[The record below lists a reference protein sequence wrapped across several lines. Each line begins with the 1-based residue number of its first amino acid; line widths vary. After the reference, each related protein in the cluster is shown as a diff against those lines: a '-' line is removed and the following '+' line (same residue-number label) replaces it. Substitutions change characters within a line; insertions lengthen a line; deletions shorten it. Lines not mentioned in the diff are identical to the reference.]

1 MKYDIYINA
10 DIGWPISYEYVR
22 SELSKFEGQDV
33 NVYVSSLGGSLVHA
47 LKIRRLFIDHGRVTC
62 HLHGFVASAATILAT
77 GAARVLMGRHALYLA
92 HLNSLPVDV
101 EWGYQ
106 NAEEIARAIDDLQ
119 NTKLDLDKIDSTVA
133 GIYAARGSKTAE
145 EFHAIMAKG
154 LWMNAEEVLALG
166 LADELAE
173 DDSTTFAAASAQ
185 GGYSAALRSKI
196 AAYGLPHLPAA
207 SHETAAI
214 NPHKPTD
221 MPTANVNNEDQ
232 EGKKPTALAAF
243 FAKLA
248 DKLDAFFGLDNL
260 ETEAA
265 PAAAA
270 TEAHAAAEEAP
281 AAPAA
286 AAAEAPAAPAAANAE
301 APAAPAAAEPA
312 TPAAEPEKPAAANA
326 EAPAAPAAA
335 TAETNAA
342 EEPSARLRAAEAEI
356 AALRAQIETMQKQD
370 GATSDPIASA
380 PEEGTENPADR
391 FRRLRAA
398 CRRYK

>member
-22 SELSKFEGQDV
+22 SELSKLEGQDV

-101 EWGYQ
+101 EWGHQ

-207 SHETAAI
+207 SHDTAAI
-214 NPHKPTD
+214 TNHKPTD
-221 MPTANVNNEDQ
+221 MPTANVHIENQ

-270 TEAHAAAEEAP
+270 AEPEKPAAATEAP
-281 AAPAA
+281 AAATEAPAA
-286 AAAEAPAAPAAANAE
+286 AAAEAPAA
-301 APAAPAAAEPA
+301 
-312 TPAAEPEKPAAANA
+312 TAEPEKPAAAEP
-326 EAPAAPAAA
+326 EA
-335 TAETNAA
+335 NA

>member
-22 SELSKFEGQDV
+22 SELSKLEGQDV

-77 GAARVLMGRHALYLA
+77 GAQRVLMGRHALYLA
-92 HLNSLPVDV
+92 HLCSLPAEVV
-101 EWGYQ
+101 WGYH
-106 NAEEIARAIDDLQ
+106 NAEEIARAIEELQ
-119 NTKLDLDKIDSTVA
+119 DTKLDLDKIDSTVA

-154 LWMNAEEVLALG
+154 LWLNAEEVLALG

-214 NPHKPTD
+214 TNHKPTD
-221 MPTANVNNEDQ
+221 MPTANVNNENQ
-232 EGKKPTALAAF
+232 EDKKPTALASF

-260 ETEAA
+260 ETESAA
-265 PAAAA
+265 AEPAAAA
-270 TEAHAAAEEAP
+270 PAEAP
-281 AAPAA
+281 AAT
-286 AAAEAPAAPAAANAE
+286 AEAPAAPAA
-301 APAAPAAAEPA
+301 PAAEPEA
-312 TPAAEPEKPAAANA
+312 NAAEPEKPAAA
-326 EAPAAPAAA
+326 EPEKPAAA
-335 TAETNAA
+335 EPAAAEPEKPAETPAD
-342 EEPSARLRAAEAEI
+342 RLRAAEAEI

-370 GATSDPIASA
+370 GATTDPIASA

-391 FRRLRAA
+391 FRRLSAA
-398 CRRYK
+398 CRRYR

>member
-77 GAARVLMGRHALYLA
+77 GAQRVLMGRHALYLA

-101 EWGYQ
+101 WGYH
-106 NAEEIARAIDDLQ
+106 NTEDIERAIEELQ
-119 NTKLDLDKIDSTVA
+119 NNKLDLDKIDSTVA

-221 MPTANVNNEDQ
+221 MPTANVNNENQ

-265 PAAAA
+265 DAAAA
-270 TEAHAAAEEAP
+270 TEAH
-281 AAPAA
+281 A

-326 EAPAAPAAA
+326 ESPAAPAAA

>member
-22 SELSKFEGQDV
+22 SELSKLEGQDV

-77 GAARVLMGRHALYLA
+77 GAQRVLMGRHALYLA

-154 LWMNAEEVLALG
+154 LWLNAEEVLALG

-185 GGYSAALRSKI
+185 GSYSAALRSKI

-214 NPHKPTD
+214 TNHKPTD
-221 MPTANVNNEDQ
+221 MPNANIENKE
-232 EGKKPTALAAF
+232 EKKPTALAAF

-270 TEAHAAAEEAP
+270 EPEKP
-281 AAPAA
+281 AAT
-286 AAAEAPAAPAAANAE
+286 AEAPAAPAA
-301 APAAPAAAEPA
+301 PAAEPEA
-312 TPAAEPEKPAAANA
+312 NAAEPEKPAAAEPA
-326 EAPAAPAAA
+326 TAAP
-335 TAETNAA
+335 ETPAA
-342 EEPSARLRAAEAEI
+342 EEPADRLRAAEAEI

-370 GATSDPIASA
+370 GATTDPIASA

-391 FRRLRAA
+391 FRRLSAA
-398 CRRYK
+398 CRRYR

>member
-22 SELSKFEGQDV
+22 SELSKLEGQDV

-77 GAARVLMGRHALYLA
+77 GAQRVLMGRHALYLA

-101 EWGYQ
+101 WGYH
-106 NAEEIARAIDDLQ
+106 NTEDIERAIEELQ
-119 NTKLDLDKIDSTVA
+119 NNKLDLDKIDSTVA

-221 MPTANVNNEDQ
+221 MPTANVNNENQ

-265 PAAAA
+265 DAAAA
-270 TEAHAAAEEAP
+270 TEAH
-281 AAPAA
+281 A
-286 AAAEAPAAPAAANAE
+286 AAAEAPAAPAAAAAE

>member
-22 SELSKFEGQDV
+22 SELSKLEGQDV

-77 GAARVLMGRHALYLA
+77 GAKRVLMGRHALYLA
-92 HLNSLPVDV
+92 HLNSLPAEV
-101 EWGYQ
+101 EWGFL

-119 NTKLDLDKIDSTVA
+119 TTKLDLDKIDSTVA

-154 LWMNAEEVLALG
+154 LWLNAEEVLALG

-214 NPHKPTD
+214 TNHKPTD
-221 MPTANVNNEDQ
+221 MPTANVNNENQ
-232 EGKKPTALAAF
+232 EEKKPTALAAF

-260 ETEAA
+260 ETESA
-265 PAAAA
+265 PAAA
-270 TEAHAAAEEAP
+270 TEAP
-281 AAPAA
+281 A
-286 AAAEAPAAPAAANAE
+286 AAANAE
-301 APAAPAAAEPA
+301 APAAPAAPAAAPAAEPEA
-312 TPAAEPEKPAAANA
+312 NAAEPEKPAAAA
-326 EAPAAPAAA
+326 EPATTAETPAAA
-335 TAETNAA
+335 EPEKPAETPAD
-342 EEPSARLRAAEAEI
+342 RLRAAEAEI

-370 GATSDPIASA
+370 GATTDPIASA

-391 FRRLRAA
+391 FRRLSAA
-398 CRRYK
+398 CRRYR

>member
-22 SELSKFEGQDV
+22 AALAKFEGQDV
-33 NVYVSSLGGSLVHA
+33 NVYVSSLGGSLVDA

-77 GAARVLMGRHALYLA
+77 GAKRVLMGRHALYLA
-92 HLNSLPVDV
+92 HLCSLPAEVV
-101 EWGYQ
+101 WGYH
-106 NAEEIARAIDDLQ
+106 NAEEIARAIEELQ
-119 NTKLDLDKIDSTVA
+119 DTKLDLDKIDSTVA
-133 GIYAARGSKTAE
+133 GIYAARGAKTAE

-154 LWMNAEEVLALG
+154 LWLNAEEVLALG

-214 NPHKPTD
+214 TNHKPTD
-221 MPTANVNNEDQ
+221 MPTANIENKE
-232 EGKKPTALAAF
+232 EKKPTALAAF

-260 ETEAA
+260 ETESA
-265 PAAAA
+265 PAAA
-270 TEAHAAAEEAP
+270 
-281 AAPAA
+281 
-286 AAAEAPAAPAAANAE
+286 
-301 APAAPAAAEPA
+301 
-312 TPAAEPEKPAAANA
+312 AAEPEKPAAAT
-326 EAPAAPAAA
+326 EAPAAA
-335 TAETNAA
+335 TEAPAAAAEPEKPAAAEPEKPAAAEPAAAEPEANAA
-342 EEPSARLRAAEAEI
+342 EATAARLRAAEAEI

-391 FRRLRAA
+391 FRRLSAA
-398 CRRYK
+398 CRRYR

>member
-22 SELSKFEGQDV
+22 SELSKLEGQDV

-92 HLNSLPVDV
+92 HLNTLPVDV

-154 LWMNAEEVLALG
+154 LWLNAEEVLALG

-221 MPTANVNNEDQ
+221 MPTANVNNENQ

-270 TEAHAAAEEAP
+270 TPEE
-281 AAPAA
+281 PAA
-286 AAAEAPAAPAAANAE
+286 ATAET
-301 APAAPAAAEPA
+301 PAAPAAAEPEKPA
-312 TPAAEPEKPAAANA
+312 TAEPEAPAATAEPEKPAAAEP
-326 EAPAAPAAA
+326 EA
-335 TAETNAA
+335 NA

>member
-22 SELSKFEGQDV
+22 SELSKLEGQDV

-77 GAARVLMGRHALYLA
+77 GAQRVLMGRHALYLA
-92 HLNSLPVDV
+92 HLNSLPVDL
-101 EWGYQ
+101 WGYH
-106 NAEEIARAIDDLQ
+106 NTEDIERAIEELQ
-119 NTKLDLDKIDSTVA
+119 NNKLDLDKIDSTVA

-154 LWMNAEEVLALG
+154 LWLNAEEVLALG

-185 GGYSAALRSKI
+185 GSYSAALRSKI

-207 SHETAAI
+207 SQTEAAI

-221 MPTANVNNEDQ
+221 MPTNIENQ
-232 EGKKPTALAAF
+232 EEKKPTALAAF

-265 PAAAA
+265 PAAEPAAA
-270 TEAHAAAEEAP
+270 TEAPASATAEAP

-286 AAAEAPAAPAAANAE
+286 AA
-301 APAAPAAAEPA
+301 
-312 TPAAEPEKPAAANA
+312 PAAEPEKPAAA
-326 EAPAAPAAA
+326 EPAAA
-335 TAETNAA
+335 TVETPAAAEPEKPAAAEPETPAAETPAD
-342 EEPSARLRAAEAEI
+342 RLRAAEAEI

-391 FRRLRAA
+391 FRRLSAA
-398 CRRYK
+398 CRRYR

>member
-77 GAARVLMGRHALYLA
+77 GAQRVLMGRHALYLA

-119 NTKLDLDKIDSTVA
+119 NTKIDLDKIDSTVA

-221 MPTANVNNEDQ
+221 MPTANVNNENQ

-265 PAAAA
+265 DAAAA
-270 TEAHAAAEEAP
+270 TEAHAAA
-281 AAPAA
+281 
-286 AAAEAPAAPAAANAE
+286 AE

>member
-22 SELSKFEGQDV
+22 SELSKLEGQDV

-77 GAARVLMGRHALYLA
+77 GAQRVLMGRHALYLA

-101 EWGYQ
+101 WGYH
-106 NAEEIARAIDDLQ
+106 NTEDIERAIEELQ
-119 NTKLDLDKIDSTVA
+119 NNKLDLDKIDSTVA

-207 SHETAAI
+207 SHDTAAI
-214 NPHKPTD
+214 TNHKPTD
-221 MPTANVNNEDQ
+221 MPTANVNNENQ

-265 PAAAA
+265 PAAA
-270 TEAHAAAEEAP
+270 TEAP
-281 AAPAA
+281 AAT
-286 AAAEAPAAPAAANAE
+286 AEAPAAPAAA
-301 APAAPAAAEPA
+301 PAAEPEANAAEPDKPAAAEPA
-312 TPAAEPEKPAAANA
+312 AAEPEKPA
-326 EAPAAPAAA
+326 ETPAD
-335 TAETNAA
+335 
-342 EEPSARLRAAEAEI
+342 RLRAAEAEI

-370 GATSDPIASA
+370 GATTDPIASA

-391 FRRLRAA
+391 FRRLSAA
-398 CRRYK
+398 CRRYR

>member
-22 SELSKFEGQDV
+22 SELSKLEGQDV

-77 GAARVLMGRHALYLA
+77 GAQRVLMGRHALYLA

-101 EWGYQ
+101 WGYH
-106 NAEEIARAIDDLQ
+106 NTEDIERAIEELQ
-119 NTKLDLDKIDSTVA
+119 NNKLDLDKIDSTVA

-221 MPTANVNNEDQ
+221 MPTANVNNENQ

-265 PAAAA
+265 DAAAA
-270 TEAHAAAEEAP
+270 TEAHAAA
-281 AAPAA
+281 
-286 AAAEAPAAPAAANAE
+286 AE

-370 GATSDPIASA
+370 GATSDPIAPA

>member
-22 SELSKFEGQDV
+22 AALAKFEGQDV
-33 NVYVSSLGGSLVHA
+33 NVYVSSLGGSLVDA

-77 GAARVLMGRHALYLA
+77 GAKRVLMGRHALYLA
-92 HLNSLPVDV
+92 HLNSLPAEVV
-101 EWGYQ
+101 WGYH
-106 NAEEIARAIDDLQ
+106 NAEEIARAIGDLQ

-145 EFHAIMAKG
+145 EFYAIMEKG
-154 LWMNAEEVLALG
+154 LWLNAEEVLALG

-221 MPTANVNNEDQ
+221 MPTANIENQ

-270 TEAHAAAEEAP
+270 AT
-281 AAPAA
+281 
-286 AAAEAPAAPAAANAE
+286 AEAPA
-301 APAAPAAAEPA
+301 
-312 TPAAEPEKPAAANA
+312 AAEPEKPAAATEDA
-326 EAPAAPAAA
+326 PAAAAEPEAPAATSEPEKPAAA
-335 TAETNAA
+335 EPEANAETPAD
-342 EEPSARLRAAEAEI
+342 RLRAAEAEI

-370 GATSDPIASA
+370 GDTTGPIASA

-398 CRRYK
+398 CRRYR

>member
-22 SELSKFEGQDV
+22 SELSKLEGQEV

-77 GAARVLMGRHALYLA
+77 GAQRVLMGRHALYLA

-101 EWGYQ
+101 WGYH
-106 NAEEIARAIDDLQ
+106 NTEDIERAIEELQ
-119 NTKLDLDKIDSTVA
+119 NNKLDLDKIDSTVA

-173 DDSTTFAAASAQ
+173 DDCTTFAAASAQ

-214 NPHKPTD
+214 TNHKPTD
-221 MPTANVNNEDQ
+221 MPTANNENK
-232 EGKKPTALAAF
+232 EEKKPTALAAF

-265 PAAAA
+265 PAAA
-270 TEAHAAAEEAP
+270 TAET
-281 AAPAA
+281 PAA
-286 AAAEAPAAPAAANAE
+286 AAAEAPAAPSAASAS
-301 APAAPAAAEPA
+301 PAAEPA
-312 TPAAEPEKPAAANA
+312 ANAAEPEKPAAA
-326 EAPAAPAAA
+326 EPAAA
-335 TAETNAA
+335 AAAEPAAAEPEKPAETPAD
-342 EEPSARLRAAEAEI
+342 RLRAAEAEI

-370 GATSDPIASA
+370 GATTDPIASA

-391 FRRLRAA
+391 FRRLSAA
-398 CRRYK
+398 CRRYR

>member
-119 NTKLDLDKIDSTVA
+119 NTKIDLDKIDSTVA

-221 MPTANVNNEDQ
+221 MPTANVNNENQ

-265 PAAAA
+265 DAAAA
-270 TEAHAAAEEAP
+270 TEAHAAA
-281 AAPAA
+281 
-286 AAAEAPAAPAAANAE
+286 AE

>member
-22 SELSKFEGQDV
+22 SELSKLEGQDV

-77 GAARVLMGRHALYLA
+77 GAQRVLMGRHALYLA

-154 LWMNAEEVLALG
+154 LWLNAEEVLALG

-185 GGYSAALRSKI
+185 GEYSAALRSKI

-214 NPHKPTD
+214 TNHKPTD
-221 MPTANVNNEDQ
+221 MPNANIENKE
-232 EGKKPTALAAF
+232 EKKPTALAAF

-270 TEAHAAAEEAP
+270 EPEKP
-281 AAPAA
+281 AAT
-286 AAAEAPAAPAAANAE
+286 AEAPAAPAA
-301 APAAPAAAEPA
+301 PAAEPEA
-312 TPAAEPEKPAAANA
+312 NAAEPEKPAAAEPA
-326 EAPAAPAAA
+326 TAAP
-335 TAETNAA
+335 ETPAA
-342 EEPSARLRAAEAEI
+342 EEPADRLRAAEAEI

-370 GATSDPIASA
+370 GATTDPIASA

-391 FRRLRAA
+391 FRRLSAA
-398 CRRYK
+398 CRRYR

>member
-22 SELSKFEGQDV
+22 SELSKLEGQDV

-77 GAARVLMGRHALYLA
+77 GAQRVLMGRHALYLA
-92 HLNSLPVDV
+92 HLCSLPAEVV
-101 EWGYQ
+101 WGYH
-106 NAEEIARAIDDLQ
+106 NAEEIARAIEELQ
-119 NTKLDLDKIDSTVA
+119 DTKLDLDKIDSTVA

-145 EFHAIMAKG
+145 EFLAIMAKG
-154 LWMNAEEVLALG
+154 LWLNAEEVLALG

-221 MPTANVNNEDQ
+221 MPTANVNNENQ
-232 EGKKPTALAAF
+232 EEKKPTALAAF

-248 DKLDAFFGLDNL
+248 DKLDAFFGLDNF

-270 TEAHAAAEEAP
+270 TEAPAAA

-286 AAAEAPAAPAAANAE
+286 AP
-301 APAAPAAAEPA
+301 AAEPEA
-312 TPAAEPEKPAAANA
+312 NAAEPEKPAAA
-326 EAPAAPAAA
+326 EPAATAAEPAAA
-335 TAETNAA
+335 TAETPAETPAA
-342 EEPSARLRAAEAEI
+342 ETPADRLRAAEAEI

-398 CRRYK
+398 CRRYR

>member
-77 GAARVLMGRHALYLA
+77 GAQRVLMGRHALYLA

-101 EWGYQ
+101 WGYH
-106 NAEEIARAIDDLQ
+106 NTEDIERAIEELQ
-119 NTKLDLDKIDSTVA
+119 NNKLDLDKIDSTVA

-173 DDSTTFAAASAQ
+173 DDSTTFAAAAAQ

-221 MPTANVNNEDQ
+221 MPTANVNNENQ

-265 PAAAA
+265 DAAAA
-270 TEAHAAAEEAP
+270 TEAH
-281 AAPAA
+281 A

>member
-22 SELSKFEGQDV
+22 SELSKLEGQDV

-77 GAARVLMGRHALYLA
+77 GAQRVLMGRHALYLA
-92 HLNSLPVDV
+92 HLNSLPAEV
-101 EWGYQ
+101 EWGYL

-119 NTKLDLDKIDSTVA
+119 TTKLDLDKIDSTVA

-207 SHETAAI
+207 SQPEAAI
-214 NPHKPTD
+214 TNHKPTD
-221 MPTANVNNEDQ
+221 MPTANVNNENQ
-232 EGKKPTALAAF
+232 EGKKPTALASF

-265 PAAAA
+265 PAAA
-270 TEAHAAAEEAP
+270 EPEKP
-281 AAPAA
+281 
-286 AAAEAPAAPAAANAE
+286 AANAE
-301 APAAPAAAEPA
+301 APAAPAAA
-312 TPAAEPEKPAAANA
+312 PAAEPEKPAAA
-326 EAPAAPAAA
+326 EPAAA
-335 TAETNAA
+335 EPEKPAETPAD
-342 EEPSARLRAAEAEI
+342 RLRAAEAEI

-370 GATSDPIASA
+370 GATTDPIASA

-391 FRRLRAA
+391 FRRLSAA
-398 CRRYK
+398 CRRYR

>member
-22 SELSKFEGQDV
+22 SELSKLEGQDV

-101 EWGYQ
+101 WGYH
-106 NAEEIARAIDDLQ
+106 NTEDIERAIEELQ
-119 NTKLDLDKIDSTVA
+119 NNKLDLDKIDSTVA

-221 MPTANVNNEDQ
+221 MPTANVNNENQ
-232 EGKKPTALAAF
+232 EEKKPTALAAF

-270 TEAHAAAEEAP
+270 TEAH
-281 AAPAA
+281 A

>member
-22 SELSKFEGQDV
+22 SELSKLEGQDV

-92 HLNSLPVDV
+92 HLCSLPAEVV
-101 EWGYQ
+101 WGYH
-106 NAEEIARAIDDLQ
+106 NAEEIARAIEELQ
-119 NTKLDLDKIDSTVA
+119 DTKLDLDKIDSTVA

-154 LWMNAEEVLALG
+154 LWLNAEEVLALG

-185 GGYSAALRSKI
+185 GSYSAALRSKI

-214 NPHKPTD
+214 TNHKPTD
-221 MPTANVNNEDQ
+221 MPTANVNNENQ
-232 EGKKPTALAAF
+232 EEKKPTALAAF

-270 TEAHAAAEEAP
+270 TEAP
-281 AAPAA
+281 A
-286 AAAEAPAAPAAANAE
+286 AAAEAPAAPSAASAS
-301 APAAPAAAEPA
+301 PAAEPA
-312 TPAAEPEKPAAANA
+312 ANAAEPEKPAAA
-326 EAPAAPAAA
+326 EPAAA
-335 TAETNAA
+335 AAAEPAAAEPEKPAETPAD
-342 EEPSARLRAAEAEI
+342 RLRAAEAEI

-370 GATSDPIASA
+370 GATTDPIASA

-391 FRRLRAA
+391 FRRLSAA
-398 CRRYK
+398 FRRYR

>member
-22 SELSKFEGQDV
+22 SELGKLEGQDV

-77 GAARVLMGRHALYLA
+77 GAKRVLMGRHALYLA
-92 HLNSLPVDV
+92 HLCSLPAEVV
-101 EWGYQ
+101 WGYH
-106 NAEEIARAIDDLQ
+106 NAEEIARAIEELQ
-119 NTKLDLDKIDSTVA
+119 DTKLDLDKIDSTVA

-154 LWMNAEEVLALG
+154 LWLNAEEVLALG

-173 DDSTTFAAASAQ
+173 DDSTTFAAASAK
-185 GGYSAALRSKI
+185 GSYSAALRSKI

-207 SHETAAI
+207 SQTEAAI
-214 NPHKPTD
+214 TNHKPTD
-221 MPTANVNNEDQ
+221 MPTANIENQED
-232 EGKKPTALAAF
+232 KKPTALAAF

-270 TEAHAAAEEAP
+270 TPEEP
-281 AAPAA
+281 
-286 AAAEAPAAPAAANAE
+286 AANAE
-301 APAAPAAAEPA
+301 APAVPAAAPAAPASEPEA
-312 TPAAEPEKPAAANA
+312 NAAEPEKPAAA
-326 EAPAAPAAA
+326 EPAAA
-335 TAETNAA
+335 TAATPAAA
-342 EEPSARLRAAEAEI
+342 EPEKPAEDTAERLRAAEAEI

-370 GATSDPIASA
+370 GATTDPIASA

-398 CRRYK
+398 CRRYR

>member
-22 SELSKFEGQDV
+22 SELSKLEGQDV

-77 GAARVLMGRHALYLA
+77 GAKRVLMGRHALYLA
-92 HLNSLPVDV
+92 HLCSLPAEVV
-101 EWGYQ
+101 WGYH
-106 NAEEIARAIDDLQ
+106 NAEEIARAIEELQ
-119 NTKLDLDKIDSTVA
+119 DTKLDLDKIDSTVA

-154 LWMNAEEVLALG
+154 LWLNAEEVLALG

-214 NPHKPTD
+214 TNHKPTD
-221 MPTANVNNEDQ
+221 MPTANVNNENQ
-232 EGKKPTALAAF
+232 EGKKSTALAAF

-260 ETEAA
+260 ETES
-265 PAAAA
+265 
-270 TEAHAAAEEAP
+270 AAAEPEKP
-281 AAPAA
+281 AAN
-286 AAAEAPAAPAAANAE
+286 AEAPAAPAAANAE
-301 APAAPAAAEPA
+301 APAAPAAAAPAAEPEKPAAAEPAAATAA
-312 TPAAEPEKPAAANA
+312 TPAAEPEKPA
-326 EAPAAPAAA
+326 ETPAD
-335 TAETNAA
+335 
-342 EEPSARLRAAEAEI
+342 RLRAAEAEI

-370 GATSDPIASA
+370 GATTDPIASA
-380 PEEGTENPADR
+380 PEEGTENPSDR
-391 FRRLRAA
+391 FRRLSAA
-398 CRRYK
+398 CRRYR

>member
-10 DIGWPISYEYVR
+10 NIGWPISYEYVR
-22 SELSKFEGQDV
+22 SELSKLEGQDV

-77 GAARVLMGRHALYLA
+77 GAKRVLMGRHALYLA

-185 GGYSAALRSKI
+185 GSYSAALRSKI

-214 NPHKPTD
+214 TNHKPTD
-221 MPTANVNNEDQ
+221 MPTANVNNENQ

-260 ETEAA
+260 EAEAA
-265 PAAAA
+265 PAAA
-270 TEAHAAAEEAP
+270 TEAP
-281 AAPAA
+281 
-286 AAAEAPAAPAAANAE
+286 AANAE
-301 APAAPAAAEPA
+301 APAAPAAAAPA
-312 TPAAEPEKPAAANA
+312 AAANAEAPAAEPEKPAAA
-326 EAPAAPAAA
+326 EPAAA
-335 TAETNAA
+335 EPATPAAAEPEKPAETPAD
-342 EEPSARLRAAEAEI
+342 RLRAAEAEI

-370 GATSDPIASA
+370 GATTDPIASA

-391 FRRLRAA
+391 FRRLSAA
-398 CRRYK
+398 CRRYR

>member
-101 EWGYQ
+101 WGYH
-106 NAEEIARAIDDLQ
+106 NTEDIERAIEELQ
-119 NTKLDLDKIDSTVA
+119 NNKLDLDKIDSTVA

-221 MPTANVNNEDQ
+221 MPTANVNNENQ

-265 PAAAA
+265 DAAAA
-270 TEAHAAAEEAP
+270 TEAHAAA
-281 AAPAA
+281 
-286 AAAEAPAAPAAANAE
+286 AE

>member
-22 SELSKFEGQDV
+22 SELSKLEGQDV

-101 EWGYQ
+101 WGYH
-106 NAEEIARAIDDLQ
+106 NTEDIERAIEELQ
-119 NTKLDLDKIDSTVA
+119 NNKLDLDKIDSTVA

-207 SHETAAI
+207 SHDTAAI

-221 MPTANVNNEDQ
+221 MPTANVNNENQ

-265 PAAAA
+265 DAAAA
-270 TEAHAAAEEAP
+270 TEAH
-281 AAPAA
+281 A

>member
-22 SELSKFEGQDV
+22 SELSKLEGQDV

-77 GAARVLMGRHALYLA
+77 GAQRVLMGRHALYLA

-101 EWGYQ
+101 WGYH
-106 NAEEIARAIDDLQ
+106 NTEDIERAIEELQ
-119 NTKLDLDKIDSTVA
+119 NNKLDLDKIDSTVA

-154 LWMNAEEVLALG
+154 LWLNAEEVLALG

-221 MPTANVNNEDQ
+221 MPTANVNNENQ

-265 PAAAA
+265 DAAAA
-270 TEAHAAAEEAP
+270 TEAH
-281 AAPAA
+281 A

>member
-22 SELSKFEGQDV
+22 SELSKLEGQDV

-77 GAARVLMGRHALYLA
+77 GAKRVLMGRHALYLA
-92 HLNSLPVDV
+92 HLCSLPAEVV
-101 EWGYQ
+101 WGYH
-106 NAEEIARAIDDLQ
+106 NAEEIARAIEELQ
-119 NTKLDLDKIDSTVA
+119 DTKLDLDKIDSTVA

-154 LWMNAEEVLALG
+154 LWLNAEEVLALG

-185 GGYSAALRSKI
+185 GSYSAALRSKI

-207 SHETAAI
+207 SHDTAAI
-214 NPHKPTD
+214 TNHKPTD
-221 MPTANVNNEDQ
+221 MPTANVNNENQ

-260 ETEAA
+260 ETESA

-270 TEAHAAAEEAP
+270 EPEKP
-281 AAPAA
+281 AAT
-286 AAAEAPAAPAAANAE
+286 AET
-301 APAAPAAAEPA
+301 PAAPAAAEP
-312 TPAAEPEKPAAANA
+312 EKPANA
-326 EAPAAPAAA
+326 EAPAAAEPAAA
-335 TAETNAA
+335 TAETPAAA
-342 EEPSARLRAAEAEI
+342 EPAAATAETPADRLRAAEAEI

-370 GATSDPIASA
+370 GATTDPIASA

-391 FRRLRAA
+391 FRRLSAA
-398 CRRYK
+398 CRRYR

>member
-22 SELSKFEGQDV
+22 SELSKLEGQDV

-77 GAARVLMGRHALYLA
+77 GAKRVLMGRHALYLA
-92 HLNSLPVDV
+92 HLNSLPAEV
-101 EWGYQ
+101 EWGYL

-207 SHETAAI
+207 SHETAAAI
-214 NPHKPTD
+214 NPHKHTD
-221 MPTANVNNEDQ
+221 MPTANVNNENQ

-265 PAAAA
+265 PAAA
-270 TEAHAAAEEAP
+270 TEAP
-281 AAPAA
+281 AAT
-286 AAAEAPAAPAAANAE
+286 AEAPAAPAAA
-301 APAAPAAAEPA
+301 PAAEPEANAAEPDKPAAAEPA
-312 TPAAEPEKPAAANA
+312 AAEPEKPA
-326 EAPAAPAAA
+326 
-335 TAETNAA
+335 ET
-342 EEPSARLRAAEAEI
+342 PDDRLRAAEAEI

-370 GATSDPIASA
+370 GATTDPIASA

-391 FRRLRAA
+391 FRRLSAA
-398 CRRYK
+398 CRRYR

>member
-22 SELSKFEGQDV
+22 SELSKLEGQDV

-77 GAARVLMGRHALYLA
+77 GAQRVLMGRHALYLA

-101 EWGYQ
+101 WGYH
-106 NAEEIARAIDDLQ
+106 NTEDIERAIEELQ
-119 NTKLDLDKIDSTVA
+119 NNKLDLDKIDSTVA

-173 DDSTTFAAASAQ
+173 DDSTTFTAASAQ

-214 NPHKPTD
+214 TNHKPTD
-221 MPTANVNNEDQ
+221 MPTANVNNENQ

-265 PAAAA
+265 PAAA
-270 TEAHAAAEEAP
+270 TEAPAATAEVP

-286 AAAEAPAAPAAANAE
+286 A
-301 APAAPAAAEPA
+301 
-312 TPAAEPEKPAAANA
+312 PAAEPEKPAAA
-326 EAPAAPAAA
+326 EPAATAATPAAA
-335 TAETNAA
+335 EPEKPAETPAD
-342 EEPSARLRAAEAEI
+342 RLRAAEAEI

-370 GATSDPIASA
+370 GATTDPIASA

-391 FRRLRAA
+391 FRRLSAA
-398 CRRYK
+398 CRRYR

>member
-22 SELSKFEGQDV
+22 SELSKLEGQDV

-77 GAARVLMGRHALYLA
+77 GAQRVLMGRHALYLA
-92 HLNSLPVDV
+92 HLNSLPVDL
-101 EWGYQ
+101 WGYH
-106 NAEEIARAIDDLQ
+106 NTEDIERAIEELQ
-119 NTKLDLDKIDSTVA
+119 NNKLDLDKIDSTVA

-154 LWMNAEEVLALG
+154 LWLNAEEVLALG

-214 NPHKPTD
+214 TNHKPTD
-221 MPTANVNNEDQ
+221 MPTANVNNENQ
-232 EGKKPTALAAF
+232 EDKKPTALAAF

-265 PAAAA
+265 PAAA
-270 TEAHAAAEEAP
+270 TEAP
-281 AAPAA
+281 
-286 AAAEAPAAPAAANAE
+286 AANAE
-301 APAAPAAAEPA
+301 APAAPAAPAAEPEA
-312 TPAAEPEKPAAANA
+312 NAAEPEKPAAA
-326 EAPAAPAAA
+326 EPAAA
-335 TAETNAA
+335 TAATPAAA
-342 EEPSARLRAAEAEI
+342 EPEKPAETPADRLRAAEAEI

-370 GATSDPIASA
+370 GATTDPIASA

-391 FRRLRAA
+391 FRRLSAA
-398 CRRYK
+398 CRRYR

>member
-77 GAARVLMGRHALYLA
+77 GAQRVLMGRHALYLA

-101 EWGYQ
+101 WGYH
-106 NAEEIARAIDDLQ
+106 NTEDIERAIEELQ
-119 NTKLDLDKIDSTVA
+119 NNKLDLDKIDSTVA

-145 EFHAIMAKG
+145 EFHAIMAKD

-221 MPTANVNNEDQ
+221 MPNVNIENKE
-232 EGKKPTALAAF
+232 EKKPTALAAF

-270 TEAHAAAEEAP
+270 TAEP

-286 AAAEAPAAPAAANAE
+286 
-301 APAAPAAAEPA
+301 
-312 TPAAEPEKPAAANA
+312 AAEPEKPAAAT
-326 EAPAAPAAA
+326 EAPAAAAEPEKPAAEPEAPAA
-335 TAETNAA
+335 TAEPEAPAA
-342 EEPSARLRAAEAEI
+342 EPEANAEATAARLRAAEAEI

>member
-22 SELSKFEGQDV
+22 SELSKLEGQDV

-77 GAARVLMGRHALYLA
+77 GAQRVLMGRHALYLA

-101 EWGYQ
+101 WGYH
-106 NAEEIARAIDDLQ
+106 NTEDIERAIEELQ
-119 NTKLDLDKIDSTVA
+119 NNKLDLDKIDSTVA

-154 LWMNAEEVLALG
+154 LWLNAEEVLALG

-185 GGYSAALRSKI
+185 GSYSAALRSKI

-214 NPHKPTD
+214 TNHKPTD
-221 MPTANVNNEDQ
+221 MPTANVNNENQ

-265 PAAAA
+265 AAEPEKPAAAA
-270 TEAHAAAEEAP
+270 EAPAATAEAP

-286 AAAEAPAAPAAANAE
+286 AANAE
-301 APAAPAAAEPA
+301 AN
-312 TPAAEPEKPAAANA
+312 AAEPEKPAAA
-326 EAPAAPAAA
+326 EPAAA
-335 TAETNAA
+335 EPEKPAETPAD
-342 EEPSARLRAAEAEI
+342 RLRAAEAEI

-370 GATSDPIASA
+370 GATTDPIASA

-398 CRRYK
+398 CRRYR

>member
-22 SELSKFEGQDV
+22 SELSKLEGQDV

-77 GAARVLMGRHALYLA
+77 GAQRVLMGRHALYLA
-92 HLNSLPVDV
+92 HLCSLPAEVV
-101 EWGYQ
+101 WGYH
-106 NAEEIARAIDDLQ
+106 NAEEIARAIEELQ
-119 NTKLDLDKIDSTVA
+119 DTKLDLDKIDSTVA

-154 LWMNAEEVLALG
+154 LWMNAEEVLVLG

-214 NPHKPTD
+214 TNHKPTD
-221 MPTANVNNEDQ
+221 MPTANVNNENQ

-270 TEAHAAAEEAP
+270 ATEAPATAETPAAPAAAP

-286 AAAEAPAAPAAANAE
+286 EPEAN
-301 APAAPAAAEPA
+301 
-312 TPAAEPEKPAAANA
+312 AAEPEKPAA
-326 EAPAAPAAA
+326 EPAATSAPAAA
-335 TAETNAA
+335 EPEKPAETPAD
-342 EEPSARLRAAEAEI
+342 RLRAAEAEI

-370 GATSDPIASA
+370 GATTDPIASA

-391 FRRLRAA
+391 FRRLSAA
-398 CRRYK
+398 CRRYR

>member
-22 SELSKFEGQDV
+22 SELSKLEGQDV

-77 GAARVLMGRHALYLA
+77 GAQRVLMGRHALYLA

-145 EFHAIMAKG
+145 EFHTIMAKG

-221 MPTANVNNEDQ
+221 MPTANIENKE
-232 EGKKPTALAAF
+232 EKKPTALAAF

-265 PAAAA
+265 AAEPAAAA
-270 TEAHAAAEEAP
+270 TAEAP
-281 AAPAA
+281 AAT
-286 AAAEAPAAPAAANAE
+286 AEAPAAPAAA
-301 APAAPAAAEPA
+301 PAAN
-312 TPAAEPEKPAAANA
+312 AAEPEKPAAA
-326 EAPAAPAAA
+326 ETAAA
-335 TAETNAA
+335 TAETPAAA
-342 EEPSARLRAAEAEI
+342 ETAAATAETPAAAEPEKPAETPADRLRAAEAEI

-370 GATSDPIASA
+370 GDTTGPIASA

-391 FRRLRAA
+391 CRRLRAA

>member
-22 SELSKFEGQDV
+22 SELSKLEGQDV

-92 HLNSLPVDV
+92 HLCSLPAEVV
-101 EWGYQ
+101 WGYH
-106 NAEEIARAIDDLQ
+106 NAEEIARAIEELQ
-119 NTKLDLDKIDSTVA
+119 DTKLDLDKIDSTVA

-154 LWMNAEEVLALG
+154 LWLNAEEVLALG

-207 SHETAAI
+207 SHETAAAI

-221 MPTANVNNEDQ
+221 MPTANVNNENQ

-265 PAAAA
+265 PAAA
-270 TEAHAAAEEAP
+270 EPEKP
-281 AAPAA
+281 
-286 AAAEAPAAPAAANAE
+286 AANAE
-301 APAAPAAAEPA
+301 APAAPAAA
-312 TPAAEPEKPAAANA
+312 PAAEPEANAAEPDKPAAA
-326 EAPAAPAAA
+326 EPAAA
-335 TAETNAA
+335 APEKPAETPAD
-342 EEPSARLRAAEAEI
+342 RLRAAEAEI

-370 GATSDPIASA
+370 GATTDPIASA
-380 PEEGTENPADR
+380 PEESTENPADR
-391 FRRLRAA
+391 FRRLSAA
-398 CRRYK
+398 CRRYR

>member
-22 SELSKFEGQDV
+22 SELSKLEGQDV

-101 EWGYQ
+101 WGYH
-106 NAEEIARAIDDLQ
+106 NTEDIERAIEKLQ
-119 NTKLDLDKIDSTVA
+119 NNKLDLDKIDSTVA

-221 MPTANVNNEDQ
+221 MPTANVNIENQ

-270 TEAHAAAEEAP
+270 TPEEPAAATEAP
-281 AAPAA
+281 ASATEATAA
-286 AAAEAPAAPAAANAE
+286 AAAEAPAA
-301 APAAPAAAEPA
+301 
-312 TPAAEPEKPAAANA
+312 TAEPEKPAAAEP
-326 EAPAAPAAA
+326 EA
-335 TAETNAA
+335 NA

>member
-22 SELSKFEGQDV
+22 SELSKLEGQDV

-77 GAARVLMGRHALYLA
+77 GAQRVLMGRHALYLA
-92 HLNSLPVDV
+92 HLCSLPAEVV
-101 EWGYQ
+101 WGYH
-106 NAEEIARAIDDLQ
+106 NAEEIARAIEELQ
-119 NTKLDLDKIDSTVA
+119 DTKLDLDKIDSTVA

-154 LWMNAEEVLALG
+154 LWLNAEEVLALG

-185 GGYSAALRSKI
+185 GSYSAALRSKI
-196 AAYGLPHLPAA
+196 AAYGLPHLPDA

-221 MPTANVNNEDQ
+221 MPTANVNNENQ

-243 FAKLA
+243 FAKIA

-270 TEAHAAAEEAP
+270 TEAPAAPAAETPAAAP

-286 AAAEAPAAPAAANAE
+286 EPAAA
-301 APAAPAAAEPA
+301 
-312 TPAAEPEKPAAANA
+312 AAEPEKPAAA
-326 EAPAAPAAA
+326 EPEKP
-335 TAETNAA
+335 AET
-342 EEPSARLRAAEAEI
+342 PSARLRAAEAEI

-370 GATSDPIASA
+370 GATTDPIASA

-391 FRRLRAA
+391 FRRLSAA
-398 CRRYK
+398 CRRYR

>member
-22 SELSKFEGQDV
+22 SELSKLEGQDV

-77 GAARVLMGRHALYLA
+77 GAQRVLMGRHALYLA

-101 EWGYQ
+101 WGYH
-106 NAEEIARAIDDLQ
+106 NTEDIERAIEELQ
-119 NTKLDLDKIDSTVA
+119 NNKLDLDKIDSTVA

-221 MPTANVNNEDQ
+221 MPTANVNNENQ

-265 PAAAA
+265 DAAAA
-270 TEAHAAAEEAP
+270 TEAHAAA
-281 AAPAA
+281 
-286 AAAEAPAAPAAANAE
+286 AE

-312 TPAAEPEKPAAANA
+312 TPAAEPEKPDAANA